1 MPLRYL
7 GIAKLDRADGVGH
20 PIGTDVERI
29 GKQRLARMNRCAL
42 PDVVADIVRVAL
54 SHHLDVAAAGGPDGA
69 ANAVPGVTEATAM
82 GPNGVS
88 DAGHLWLLM
97 RCGPAD
103 ETHRAARTAHG
114 QSPRRQ
120 DTCRPGDRPTR
131 AGSSWPR
138 VSPRSRPGADR
149 APPRVGRRARR
160 AVQAGTCREY
170 VTPPRK
176 LPPQA
181 RSALAERTRPE
192 QPATTAL
199 HDRID
204 AASPCAML

>member
-1 MPLRYL
+1 
-7 GIAKLDRADGVGH
+7 
-20 PIGTDVERI
+20 
-29 GKQRLARMNRCAL
+29 MNRCAL

-138 VSPRSRPGADR
+138 VSPRSRPGAG
-149 APPRVGRRARR
+149 PRTTSGGPAGASSGPGRDVPGVCTAAAKGLRLKQGQGWQGEFLID
-160 AVQAGTCREY
+160 QALRQRQIEPVDGRDE
-170 VTPPRK
+170 
-176 LPPQA
+176 
-181 RSALAERTRPE
+181 
-192 QPATTAL
+192 
-199 HDRID
+199 
-204 AASPCAML
+204 

>member
-1 MPLRYL
+1 MRTHRESWEPGKQMPLRYL

-138 VSPRSRPGADR
+138 RNRLMFGAYGPFFAVSGWCALGSIVWLLVLLASRATSGE
-149 APPRVGRRARR
+149 RVGRVLFRR
-160 AVQAGTCREY
+160 GG
-170 VTPPRK
+170 
-176 LPPQA
+176 
-181 RSALAERTRPE
+181 
-192 QPATTAL
+192 
-199 HDRID
+199 
-204 AASPCAML
+204 PC

>member
-1 MPLRYL
+1 MRTHRESWEPGKQMPLRYL

-103 ETHRAARTAHG
+103 ETHRAVRTAHG

-120 DTCRPGDRPTR
+120 DTCRPGDRPPELEA
-131 AGSSWPR
+131 AGREYRRDPDQVLTARHLGS
-138 VSPRSRPGADR
+138 A
-149 APPRVGRRARR
+149 RRARR
-160 AVQAGTCREY
+160 AV
-170 VTPPRK
+170 
-176 LPPQA
+176 
-181 RSALAERTRPE
+181 
-192 QPATTAL
+192 
-199 HDRID
+199 
-204 AASPCAML
+204 